1 MSNDE
6 LACIILGR
14 HDVKAAELSVE
25 QLQAIANGDKTAL
38 AMARELDRKAR
49 RSRRVIG

>member
-6 LACIILGR
+6 LAFIILGR
-14 HDVKAAELSVE
+14 HDAKAAELSVE

-38 AMARELDRKAR
+38 AMARELHRKIR
-49 RSRRVIG
+49 TSKG